1 MNFARKI
8 DRADFNIISTGYQT
22 INKNVFLLFQYPL
35 LSKIFT
41 REVWSVDD
49 VKIIGP
55 KHAVSKRKSLKIYF
69 RSMNR
74 TKSTIKVK
82 KNT

>member
-8 DRADFNIISTGYQT
+8 DWADFNIISTGYQT

-49 VKIIGP
+49 VKIGP
-55 KHAVSKRKSLKIYF
+55 KHAVSKRASKFIF
-69 RSMNR
+69 AA
-74 TKSTIKVK
+74 
-82 KNT
+82 